1 MKANNLITMVT
12 IENVVTSH
20 FTPAFI
26 QLSAQF
32 KFSFPCSN
40 FLSNMFSSVSGFLES
55 YELLLLPHLWLFSIF
70 LPKKPSRLC
79 SNYVLRKV
87 FLWVFSINLIYMDS
101 RLDPRAYGSE

>member
-70 LPKKPSRLC
+70 LPKEPSQEDAHVQ
-79 SNYVLRKV
+79 NM
-87 FLWVFSINLIYMDS
+87 FLEKYFCGCFPLT
-101 RLDPRAYGSE
+101 

>member
-32 KFSFPCSN
+32 KFSFQHV
-40 FLSNMFSSVSGFLES
+40 FFSFRLLRGS
-55 YELLLLPHLWLFSIF
+55 ELLLLPHLWLFSIF

-101 RLDPRAYGSE
+101 RIDPRAYGSE